1 MAMSMTS
8 PQNSG
13 PQLAGT
19 AVQSGPIVSS
29 HPIVT
34 SDMPTVTTTPNPVLG
49 VMTDGSAVRDYAHRL
64 AFLTE
69 IDSQTWIA
77 RYTAA
82 ERLGEPVAVS
92 SPSAYAAWLRRT
104 ATAWSALSMPTVA
117 QAEMLWPFRSLTSVA
132 LDAAG
137 HLDADL
143 RELAVAGG
151 GTGKVPMPRPSVM
164 HVGPDELDSAYLAGA
179 TYVMLAAAQEVSVLT
194 ADVEQLSLGT
204 SRMPVPQHF
213 VRHCAFVSSHRGAMR
228 RELADWAEQ
237 TGPRTADR
245 VVLTARMLAEQL
257 SMSLKA
263 VRPGW

>member
-1 MAMSMTS
+1 MPMSMTS

-13 PQLAGT
+13 PQLSGT
-19 AVQSGPIVSS
+19 AVQTAPGVTY
-29 HPIVT
+29 PIVT
-34 SDMPTVTTTPNPVLG
+34 SDMPVVTTSPQPVVG
-49 VMTDGSAVRDYAHRL
+49 ADSSAVRDYAHRL

-92 SPSAYAAWLRRT
+92 SPAAYAAWLRRT
-104 ATAWSALSMPTVA
+104 AVAWSSLSMPSPA
-117 QAEMLWPFRSLTSVA
+117 QAQMLWPFRSLGSVA
-132 LDAAG
+132 LDAG
-137 HLDADL
+137 GQLDADL

-151 GTGKVPMPRPSVM
+151 GTGKVPAPRTSV
-164 HVGPDELDSAYLAGA
+164 VQVAQDELDSAYLAGA

-194 ADVEQLSLGT
+194 ADVEHLSQGT
-204 SRMPVPQHF
+204 TRMPVPQHF
-213 VRHCAFVSSHRGAMR
+213 VRHCASVSAQRGVMR

-237 TGPRTADR
+237 AGPRAADR

>member
-19 AVQSGPIVSS
+19 ATQSGPFVSS
-29 HPIVT
+29 DPIVT
-34 SDMPTVTTTPNPVLG
+34 SDMPVVTTTPNPILG
-49 VMTDGSAVRDYAHRL
+49 VTADSSGVRDYAHRL

-92 SPSAYAAWLRRT
+92 SQTAYAAWLRRT
-104 ATAWSALSMPTVA
+104 ATAWSSLSMPTVA
-117 QAEMLWPFRSLTSVA
+117 QAEMLWPFTSLAFTA

-137 HLDADL
+137 QLDADL

-151 GTGKVPMPRPSVM
+151 GTGKVATPRTTTLPLAQ
-164 HVGPDELDSAYLAGA
+164 DELDSAYLAGA

-194 ADVEQLSLGT
+194 ADVEHLSQG
-204 SRMPVPQHF
+204 SGRMPVPQHF
-213 VRHCAFVSSHRGAMR
+213 VRHCAMVSAQRGAMR

-237 TGPRTADR
+237 AGPRAADR